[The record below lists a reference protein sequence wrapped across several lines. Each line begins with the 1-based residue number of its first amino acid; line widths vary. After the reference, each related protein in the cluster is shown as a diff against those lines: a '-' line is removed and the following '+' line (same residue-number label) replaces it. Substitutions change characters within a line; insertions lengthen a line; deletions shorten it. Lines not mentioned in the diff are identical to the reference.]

1 MSELTSIGANVSLS
15 LVSHTNAGKTTLA
28 RTLLA
33 RDIGEVRDAAHVTE
47 FAEDHPLVCTPE
59 GDTLTLWDTP
69 GFGDSVRL
77 VKRLRGEENL
87 VGWFLAQVWDRFR
100 DRAFYASQQAMKNVR
115 ERADV
120 VLYLVNA
127 SETPESAGYIE
138 PEMELL
144 DWMGKP
150 VLVLLNQL
158 GPPRE
163 HAQESAELE
172 LWRER
177 LSRFPQV
184 QDLMPLDAFARCWV
198 QEFNLLSRVQAAL
211 PGDKRAAMSRLL
223 DAWRLKRLAAF
234 DASMDELAQSLARIA
249 SMREAMPESAGVRGT
264 LRQLGAAVGGL
275 FKQAVGTS
283 DTAATGQGQAQTG
296 SGAAASMLP
305 AEAQAAQRSLAARAD
320 SEAQAS
326 LGRLIELHGLDG
338 KAQAEL
344 TGRIAQHFE
353 MQLHVDERKA
363 AVLGGAVSG
372 ALGGLAADVG
382 TAGMTLGGGMLAGA
396 VLGALA
402 AAGAA
407 RGVNI
412 MRGRQES
419 SLAWS
424 PAAMD
429 AMVEAALLRYLA
441 VAHFGRGRGQW
452 QQGEAPPHWRAV
464 VQDALAPQRGAWAA
478 LWQRRSS
485 GADGA
490 SGRRWAGPAADQP
503 RREAASEASVGAP
516 GRRWAAPEADQPPRG
531 AAGEASVGA
540 PSEASVGAPSNVAP
554 STLQPLLR
562 QAAADVLVRL
572 YPAAKAVLGQAGASA
587 TAGAMAHATATPVT
601 ATSTSQ
607 AMPPANAA

>member
-28 RTLLA
+28 RTLLG

-47 FAEDHPLVCTPE
+47 FAEDHPLVSTPE
-59 GDTLTLWDTP
+59 GDALTLWDTP

-77 VKRLRGEENL
+77 VKRLRGEGNVL
-87 VGWFLAQVWDRFR
+87 GWFLAQVWDRFR

-163 HAQESAELE
+163 GALEDAELE
-172 LWRER
+172 SWRAR
-177 LSRFPQV
+177 LAPFAQV
-184 QDLMPLDAFARCWV
+184 KALMPLDAFARCWV
-198 QEFNLLSRVQAAL
+198 QEFHLLSRVQAAL
-211 PGDKRAAMSRLL
+211 PNDKRAAMSRLL
-223 DAWRLKRLAAF
+223 EAWRLKRLTAF

-249 SMREAMPESAGVRGT
+249 SMREVMPESAGMRGT
-264 LRQLGAAVGGL
+264 LRQLGAAVSGL
-275 FKQAVGTS
+275 FKQAVGS
-283 DTAATGQGQAQTG
+283 VGGDAAANGQAQGQAG
-296 SGAAASMLP
+296 SGAASLLP
-305 AEAQAAQRSLAARAD
+305 PEAQAAQRALALRAD
-320 SEAQAS
+320 SEVQAS

-338 KAQAEL
+338 KAKAEL
-344 TGRIAQHFE
+344 TERIAQHFE

-363 AVLGGAVSG
+363 AMLGGAVTG

-382 TAGMTLGGGMLAGA
+382 SAGMTLGGGMLAGA

-441 VAHFGRGRGQW
+441 VSHFGRGRGQW
-452 QQGEAPPHWRAV
+452 QQGEAPAHWRGV
-464 VQDALAPQRGAWAA
+464 VQAALEPQRGAWAA
-478 LWQRRSS
+478 LWQRR
-485 GADGA
+485 A
-490 SGRRWAGPAADQP
+490 SGT
-503 RREAASEASVGAP
+503 EAAPVSV
-516 GRRWAAPEADQPPRG
+516 
-531 AAGEASVGA
+531 
-540 PSEASVGAPSNVAP
+540 PSTLQP

-562 QAAADVLVRL
+562 QATADVLVRL
-572 YPAAKAVLGQAGASA
+572 YPAAKGVLGSGAGVSTTTASDS
-587 TAGAMAHATATPVT
+587 TSVTTPLETTTSST
-601 ATSTSQ
+601 ATSS
-607 AMPPANAA
+607 AAS

>member
-1 MSELTSIGANVSLS
+1 MNDTIFAMSELTSVGTNVSAS

-28 RTLLA
+28 RTLLG

-47 FAEDHPLVCTPE
+47 FAEDHALIATPE

-77 VKRLRGEENL
+77 VKRLRGEGNL
-87 VGWFLAQVWDRFR
+87 VGWFLTQVWDRFR
-100 DRAFYASQQAMKNVR
+100 DRAFYFSQQAMKNVR

-163 HAQESAELE
+163 AAQEDAELAR
-172 LWRER
+172 WRER
-177 LSRFPQV
+177 LARFTHV
-184 QDLMPLDAFARCWV
+184 QGLMPLDAFARCWV
-198 QEFNLLSRVQAAL
+198 QEFHLLSAMQAVLPAHKRPAL
-211 PGDKRAAMSRLL
+211 ARLIE
-223 DAWRLKRLAAF
+223 AWRLKRMASF
-234 DASMDELAQSLARIA
+234 DASIDELAQSLAA
-249 SMREAMPESAGVRGT
+249 VSSMREVMPEAAGMRGT
-264 LRQLGAAVGGL
+264 LRQIGAAVGGL
-275 FKQAVGTS
+275 LKHAVSG
-283 DTAATGQGQAQTG
+283 DGRAG
-296 SGAAASMLP
+296 GAADGTASMLP
-305 AEAQAAQRSLAARAD
+305 PQAQAAQRALAQRAD
-320 SEAQAS
+320 AEAQRS
-326 LGRLIELHGLDG
+326 LGRLIEIHGLDG
-338 KAQAEL
+338 KAQTEL
-344 TGRIAQHFE
+344 TQRIGEHFDV
-353 MQLHVDERKA
+353 QLHVDEKKA
-363 AVLGGAVSG
+363 AVVGGAVSG

-382 TAGMTLGGGMLAGA
+382 SAGMTLGGGMLAGA

-441 VAHFGRGRGQW
+441 VAHFGRGRGEW
-452 QQGEAPPHWRAV
+452 RQGEAPAHWRGV
-464 VQDALAPQRGAWAA
+464 VQEALAPQRGAWAA
-478 LWQRRSS
+478 LWQRRAT

-490 SGRRWAGPAADQP
+490 PANLTPAA
-503 RREAASEASVGAP
+503 
-516 GRRWAAPEADQPPRG
+516 
-531 AAGEASVGA
+531 
-540 PSEASVGAPSNVAP
+540 
-554 STLQPLLR
+554 LQPLLR
-562 QAAADVLVRL
+562 QAGADVLARL
-572 YPAAKAVLGQAGASA
+572 YPVAKGVLGQGSAIPPADSQGSSSAPPRPQYPAPMPMPMPAAPPSTPPPPLSAGAA
-587 TAGAMAHATATPVT
+587 
-601 ATSTSQ
+601 
-607 AMPPANAA
+607 